1 MGRPSPELRSRSTFD
16 RSPVRESRTPGS
28 VGEVPV
34 LGTSTRPTTVDCD
47 VTERPVMA
55 IPMSVLPEIGGSLG
69 RPDLAPDCDH
79 TRDLRSTP
87 GGQSRSPTCRH
98 GPGAGDLA
106 ALPAR
111 GHTLA

>member
-1 MGRPSPELRSRSTFD
+1 MLQRQ
-16 RSPVRESRTPGS
+16 PVPFLL
-28 VGEVPV
+28 PY
-34 LGTSTRPTTVDCD
+34 PTCFVRGGFTTTTDCD